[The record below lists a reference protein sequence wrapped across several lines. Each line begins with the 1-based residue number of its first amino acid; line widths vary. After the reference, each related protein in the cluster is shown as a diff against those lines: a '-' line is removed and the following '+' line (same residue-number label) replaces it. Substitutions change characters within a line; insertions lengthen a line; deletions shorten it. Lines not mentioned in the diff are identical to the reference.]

1 MSFAKFVIISAA
13 LLVLTHAANRATF
26 KQRAAKMSN
35 KIEDIDTRTSTRT
48 DINEAVLFCQQQ
60 AKNQTAK
67 ISEETIIYCNF
78 LNFYID
84 KFEKCGEKVDAKHSD
99 CADNWNLFSEDS
111 YDTEVECDEFFGADD
126 CIRWEIAETC
136 GEKAWA
142 AFRDHI
148 LPVKALFC
156 E

>member
-1 MSFAKFVIISAA
+1 
-13 LLVLTHAANRATF
+13 
-26 KQRAAKMSN
+26 MSN
-35 KIEDIDTRTSTRT
+35 KIKDIDTSDET

-60 AKNQTAK
+60 GKNQSAK
-67 ISEETIIYCNF
+67 IPEETRIYCNF
-78 LNFYID
+78 INFYIE
-84 KFEKCGEKVDAKHSD
+84 KFVQCDEKVDAKQSD
-99 CADNWNLFSEDS
+99 CVENWDPFSEDS
-111 YDTEVECDEFFGADD
+111 YDTEVECDEFFGPDD

-148 LPVKALFC
+148 LPIKALYC